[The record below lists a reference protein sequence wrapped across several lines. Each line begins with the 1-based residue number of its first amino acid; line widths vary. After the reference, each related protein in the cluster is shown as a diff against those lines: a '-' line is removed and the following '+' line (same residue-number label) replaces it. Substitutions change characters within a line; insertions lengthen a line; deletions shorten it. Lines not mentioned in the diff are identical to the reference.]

1 MHLSEPGPYLRFSL
15 ESRAGLIC
23 LDRLA
28 ALNVIKRQM
37 ALAITRQLQTWR
49 DDDQVGH
56 VVIASSAARAF
67 CAGGDIRE
75 VHSHITEND
84 KDAVTAFFRAEYMMD
99 VTVAEFDKPVI
110 ALADGLVIGGGAGL
124 AQACR
129 HVVISEATR
138 LAMPEAAIGLF
149 PDAGVSLFWALS
161 PRDCAVSWN
170 LRPIS
175 GCI

>member
-1 MHLSEPGPYLRFSL
+1 M
-15 ESRAGLIC
+15 
-23 LDRLA
+23 
-28 ALNVIKRQM
+28 
-37 ALAITRQLQTWR
+37 
-49 DDDQVGH
+49 
-56 VVIASSAARAF
+56 IASSAARAF

-75 VHSHITEND
+75 VHGHITEND

-149 PDAGVSLFWALS
+149 PDAGASLFWRCPRAIALYLGQLTVCVWGWPTQWCFADGPVAS
-161 PRDCAVSWN
+161 CADAVRERSDRECDRW
-170 LRPIS
+170 IS
-175 GCI
+175 R